1 VACHAYWR
9 GNWPSLEDTS
19 RHAFAN
25 WGLPQQIFVD
35 NGKVFHAN
43 EYERILTEL
52 NVGLIYSTA
61 NLYLTDQHRA
71 VLRRLEQTAT
81 HGACAALTG
90 EVGVGKSTLLR
101 ALYDRLPTAKHTC
114 HHVGSDLPSRG
125 IMRAVARGLGLTPY
139 WLRADLIE
147 QVQHAVAD
155 QYEKAGRRTLL
166 TSHLL
171 KHGVL
176 EDLRLL
182 TNFKC
187 DSQPILSLLLLGQPP
202 LRERLT
208 LKAVEALT
216 QRLEVQLTLEPL
228 GKQETGEYLRHHL
241 ALAGATGPVFSG
253 SAENMI
259 FDRTQGIPRRI
270 NLLAL
275 QCLEM
280 ACERGEKIVDE
291 RLVELA
297 VSLS

>member
-1 VACHAYWR
+1 MACHAYWR

-101 ALYDRLPTAKHTC
+101 ALYDRLPSAKHTC
-114 HHVGSDLPSRG
+114 HYVGSDLPSRG

-216 QRLEVQLTLEPL
+216 QRLEVQLTL
-228 GKQETGEYLRHHL
+228 
-241 ALAGATGPVFSG
+241 AGATGPVFSG